1 MEEDK
6 IGNKKGVMFCFTF
19 LISYS
24 FLLPSPSFQSTCFL
38 DDTLT
43 FVSNHRYVVERDA
56 PHPTFAALLR
66 LILELP
72 AAEHY
77 VRFVRSVHYAP
88 RVRDFRLT
96 EFHKQVLH
104 LALQQRFISVSVVV
118 CFHAKEEEW
127 SAAAR
132 HTRRRE
138 DLEVEKRR
146 LSGRKDLEVGER
158 RLSGRKDLEVGER
171 RLSASQENRL
181 DSVREMCVQS
191 SYFLL
196 YFLLFSYTFFFPP
209 TLSYILYRSVQR
221 VLDTL
226 VVEGDAPFVATLD
239 EVRTQ
244 IVFERRRLQRRRS
257 SNSTRRSSFKD

>member
-1 MEEDK
+1 
-6 IGNKKGVMFCFTF
+6 MFCFTF

-96 EFHKQVLH
+96 EFHKHVLH

-127 SAAAR
+127 SAAVR
-132 HTRRRE
+132 HTRR
-138 DLEVEKRR
+138 KRR
-146 LSGRKDLEVGER
+146 SRSRRKTSARISRKSSRFCTRNVCAIFVFPPLLS
-158 RLSGRKDLEVGER
+158 S
-171 RLSASQENRL
+171 
-181 DSVREMCVQS
+181 
-191 SYFLL
+191 FLL
-196 YFLLFSYTFFFPP
+196 HFLLSSYTF
-209 TLSYILYRSVQR
+209 LYIIQV
-221 VLDTL
+221 
-226 VVEGDAPFVATLD
+226 GAT
-239 EVRTQ
+239 RARHTG
-244 IVFERRRLQRRRS
+244 RRG
-257 SNSTRRSSFKD
+257 

>member
-1 MEEDK
+1 
-6 IGNKKGVMFCFTF
+6 MFCFTF

-66 LILELP
+66 LIFESP

-96 EFHKQVLH
+96 EFHKHVLH

-127 SAAAR
+127 SAAVR
-132 HTRRRE
+132 HTCR
-138 DLEVEKRR
+138 KRR
-146 LSGRKDLEVGER
+146 SRSRKKTFEPHLKKIVSILYE
-158 RLSGRKDLEVGER
+158 K
-171 RLSASQENRL
+171 
-181 DSVREMCVQS
+181 CVCNLRIS
-191 SYFLL
+191 S
-196 YFLLFSYTFFFPP
+196 STFFFPP
-209 TLSYILYRSVQR
+209 TLSSFLLHFLIYYTGRCNACSTHWSSRVTRPSSQRSTR
-221 VLDTL
+221 C
-226 VVEGDAPFVATLD
+226 
-239 EVRTQ
+239 
-244 IVFERRRLQRRRS
+244 ERRSCS
-257 SNSTRRSSFKD
+257 SGAGCSDAGAQTRRGGARSRIRKRGGGKKSKTKDMHKKLFHK